1 MNPRL
6 DCHIGDTLGA
16 RVEVSAHGNILAGP
30 SQAEAQAVLGAH
42 PALGGKVVSAVG
54 VFRVQGQGR
63 QEPLIE

>member
-16 RVEVSAHGNILAGP
+16 RVEVSAHGNILAGL

-42 PALGGKVVSAVG
+42 PALGGKERLSV
-54 VFRVQGQGR
+54 
-63 QEPLIE
+63 L

>member
-1 MNPRL
+1 M
-6 DCHIGDTLGA
+6 
-16 RVEVSAHGNILAGP
+16 SAHGNILAGL